1 MSAGSVSGGPGRPT
15 IDGQQ
20 SPTHAGAVN
29 PTPAAGEQDGREDS
43 GQHGRRQHSG
53 PHRHGFP
60 SHGSAE
66 ADRRWL
72 SAALAVIVAFG
83 VCEVTVGLA
92 VGSLA
97 LLTDA
102 GHLLTDAGAL
112 AVAIIASRIS
122 QRPARGA
129 YTYGFTRIDAVSA
142 QANGITLLLLAAWFG
157 VAAVRRLFDPPD
169 VPGGAV
175 LAVAVIGI
183 AVNLLAV
190 ALAAKADQDSLNVRG
205 ALAHL
210 MTDLWAFVA
219 TAVAG
224 AVMLLTGW
232 VRADAVASLVV
243 AGLMAYSGVGLVRSA
258 GRVFLEAA
266 PNGTDP
272 ARIGRSMASVAGVR
286 EVHDLHVWDL
296 GAGEPALSAHLVI
309 DASHDCHE
317 VARAVRRVLA
327 QTHRIVHATLQADHQ
342 HGDRP
347 LVGDDCAPDR
357 HGPGYVGDAVDH
369 GAVDH

>member
-1 MSAGSVSGGPGRPT
+1 M
-15 IDGQQ
+15 
-20 SPTHAGAVN
+20 N
-29 PTPAAGEQDGREDS
+29 PTPQARPHGGPRR
-43 GQHGRRQHSG
+43 GPHQHGPQVEDG
-53 PHRHGFP
+53 
-60 SHGSAE
+60 SH

-72 SAALAVIVAFG
+72 SAALAVIVAFL
-83 VCEVTVGLA
+83 VFEVAVGLA

-112 AVAIIASRIS
+112 AVAIAATGIAR
-122 QRPARGA
+122 RPARGA

-142 QANGITLLLLAAWFG
+142 QANGILLLLLAAWFS

-175 LAVAVIGI
+175 LVVALVGI

-190 ALAAKADQDSLNVRG
+190 LLAARADRSSLNVRG

-210 MTDLWAFVA
+210 VTDLWAFVA
-219 TAVAG
+219 TALAG

-232 VRADAVASLVV
+232 TRADAVASLVV
-243 AGLMAYSGVGLVRSA
+243 AALMVRSGVGLVRSA

-272 ARIGRSMASVAGVR
+272 ARIGRSMAGVAGVR

-309 DASHDCHE
+309 ETSHDCHE
-317 VARAVRRVLA
+317 VARGVRQVLSD
-327 QTHRIVHATLQADHQ
+327 THRISHATLQADHQ

-347 LVGDDCAPDR
+347 LVGDDCTLGG
-357 HGPGYVGDAVDH
+357 HGPGYVGDAVEPR
-369 GAVDH
+369 AVEPRAVEH

>member
-1 MSAGSVSGGPGRPT
+1 MREAGHRRLTDETRRTMLGLMTARHEPDGHSSRPHSHGGP
-15 IDGQQ
+15 D
-20 SPTHAGAVN
+20 
-29 PTPAAGEQDGREDS
+29 
-43 GQHGRRQHSG
+43 
-53 PHRHGFP
+53 
-60 SHGSAE
+60 

-72 SAALAVIVAFG
+72 AAALAVIVAFL
-83 VCEVTVGLA
+83 VTEVVVGLA

-112 AVAIIASRIS
+112 AVAVIAAGLAR
-122 QRPARGA
+122 RPARGA

-142 QANGITLLLLAAWFG
+142 QANGITLLLLAVWFT
-157 VAAVRRLFDPPD
+157 VAAVRRLFDPPE

-175 LAVAVIGI
+175 LAVALVGIG
-183 AVNLLAV
+183 VNLVAV
-190 ALAAKADQDSLNVRG
+190 LLAARADQSSLNVRG

-210 MTDLWAFVA
+210 VTDLWAFVA
-219 TAVAG
+219 TAAAG
-224 AVMLLTGW
+224 ALILLTGW
-232 VRADAVASLVV
+232 TRADAVASLVV
-243 AGLMAYSGVGLVRSA
+243 AALMVRSGTGLVRSA

-309 DASHDCHE
+309 EASHDCHE
-317 VARAVRRVLA
+317 VAHDVRQMLA
-327 QTHRIVHATLQADHQ
+327 EAHRISHATLQADHQ
-342 HGDRP
+342 HADRP
-347 LVGDDCAPDR
+347 LVTDDCARDA
-357 HGPGYVGDAVDH
+357 HGPGYVG
-369 GAVDH
+369 GP

>member
-1 MSAGSVSGGPGRPT
+1 VGNA
-15 IDGQQ
+15 IDGSAIDGRV
-20 SPTHAGAVN
+20 SPTHAGAVSH
-29 PTPAAGEQDGREDS
+29 PPDP
-43 GQHGRRQHSG
+43 HGHSH
-53 PHRHGFP
+53 HRHG
-60 SHGSAE
+60 GAD

-72 SAALAVIVAFG
+72 SAALALIVGFL
-83 VCEVTVGLA
+83 VCEVVVGLA

-102 GHLLTDAGAL
+102 GHMLTDALAL
-112 AVAIIASRIS
+112 GVAVIAAGLAR
-122 QRPARGA
+122 RPARGA
-129 YTYGFTRIDAVSA
+129 YTYGFTRVDAISA
-142 QANGITLLLLAAWFG
+142 QANGITLLLLAAWFT

-175 LAVAVIGI
+175 LAVALVGV

-190 ALAAKADQDSLNVRG
+190 LLAARADQSSLNVRG

-219 TAVAG
+219 TAAAG

-232 VRADAVASLVV
+232 TRADAVASLVV
-243 AGLMAYSGVGLVRSA
+243 AVLMVRSGIGLVRSA

-266 PNGTDP
+266 PDGSDP
-272 ARIGRSMASVAGVR
+272 ARIGRSMAAVTGVR

-309 DASHDCHE
+309 ETSHDCHE
-317 VARAVRRVLA
+317 VAHGVRQVLA
-327 QTHRIVHATLQADHQ
+327 GRYSATTARPVGTVPGTSASLLTAD
-342 HGDRP
+342 GPTDGRTEPFGAEPFGAEPFSAAP
-347 LVGDDCAPDR
+347 LSVEPSAATPTAVAPSM
-357 HGPGYVGDAVDH
+357 
-369 GAVDH
+369 

>member
-1 MSAGSVSGGPGRPT
+1 MSHLPDP
-15 IDGQQ
+15 
-20 SPTHAGAVN
+20 
-29 PTPAAGEQDGREDS
+29 
-43 GQHGRRQHSG
+43 HGHSG
-53 PHRHGFP
+53 HRHG
-60 SHGSAE
+60 GAD

-72 SAALAVIVAFG
+72 SAALAVIVAFLA
-83 VCEVTVGLA
+83 CEVAVGLA

-102 GHLLTDAGAL
+102 GHMLTDALAL
-112 AVAIIASRIS
+112 AVAVVAAGLA

-142 QANGITLLLLAAWFG
+142 QANGITLLLLAAWFT

-169 VPGGAV
+169 VPGAAV
-175 LAVAVIGI
+175 LVVALIGI

-190 ALAAKADQDSLNVRG
+190 LLAARADQSSLNVRG

-210 MTDLWAFVA
+210 VTDLWAFVA

-232 VRADAVASLVV
+232 TRADAVASLVV
-243 AGLMAYSGVGLVRSA
+243 AALMVRSGIGLVRSA

-272 ARIGRSMASVAGVR
+272 ARIGRSMAAVAGVR

-309 DASHDCHE
+309 EASSDCHE
-317 VARAVRRVLA
+317 VAYGVRQVLA
-327 QTHRIVHATLQADHQ
+327 EEHRISHATLQADHW
-342 HGDRP
+342 HGDRAL
-347 LVGDDCAPDR
+347 LVGDDCTAGR
-357 HGPGYVGDAVDH
+357 HGPGYAGDTVNR
-369 GAVDH
+369 

>member
-1 MSAGSVSGGPGRPT
+1 VSHPP
-15 IDGQQ
+15 D
-20 SPTHAGAVN
+20 P
-29 PTPAAGEQDGREDS
+29 
-43 GQHGRRQHSG
+43 HGHSR
-53 PHRHGFP
+53 HRHG
-60 SHGSAE
+60 GAN

-72 SAALAVIVAFG
+72 SAALAVIVAFL
-83 VCEVTVGLA
+83 VCEVVVGLA

-102 GHLLTDAGAL
+102 GHMLTDALAL
-112 AVAIIASRIS
+112 AVAVIAAGLA

-142 QANGITLLLLAAWFG
+142 QANGITLLLLAGWFT
-157 VAAVRRLFDPPD
+157 VAAVRRLFAPPD

-175 LAVAVIGI
+175 LVVALVGI
-183 AVNLLAV
+183 AVNLAAV
-190 ALAAKADQDSLNVRG
+190 LLAARADQASLNVRG

-210 MTDLWAFVA
+210 VTDLWAFMA

-232 VRADAVASLVV
+232 TRADALASLVV
-243 AGLMAYSGVGLVRSA
+243 AALMVRSGIGLVRSA

-272 ARIGRSMASVAGVR
+272 DRIGRSMAAVAGVQ

-309 DASHDCHE
+309 ETSHDCHE
-317 VARAVRRVLA
+317 VAYGVRRVLA
-327 QTHRIVHATLQADHQ
+327 EQHRISHATLQADHQ
-342 HGDRP
+342 HADRE
-347 LVGDDCAPDR
+347 LIGDDCAAGR
-357 HGPGYVGDAVDH
+357 HGPGYLGGTVNGIVSGVVGSTVEH
-369 GAVDH
+369 